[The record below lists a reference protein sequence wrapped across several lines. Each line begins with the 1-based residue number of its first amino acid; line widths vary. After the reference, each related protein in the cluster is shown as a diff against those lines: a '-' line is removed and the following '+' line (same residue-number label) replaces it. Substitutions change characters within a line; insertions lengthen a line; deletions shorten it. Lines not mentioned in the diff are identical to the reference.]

1 MKPVSK
7 EDYDKALIEISDTSM
22 KVANLTKEIIEMQAD
37 LRRKISERSQ
47 VLAEGENLLVE
58 FKNLTIYHQEV
69 INEYF
74 RFRQKPRYCSTI
86 CM

>member
-1 MKPVSK
+1 LRPQKWNIMKPVSK

-58 FKNLTIYHQEV
+58 FKNLTIYH
-69 INEYF
+69 
-74 RFRQKPRYCSTI
+74 
-86 CM
+86 

>member
-1 MKPVSK
+1 MRPQKWNIMKPVSK

-58 FKNLTIYHQEV
+58 FKNLTIYH
-69 INEYF
+69 
-74 RFRQKPRYCSTI
+74 
-86 CM
+86 